1 MRIVLSVLAIILLVL
16 ALLPLLYSRSLP
28 AGMSLSGADQIS
40 QARFL
45 GDITWVDDQGQRHSQ
60 QEIFEQLFQSIARAQ
75 RFILLDM
82 FLYNSFQGPQPE
94 NHRELS
100 TELTEA
106 LLNQKKRFP
115 DMDIVVVS
123 DPVNTVYGAL
133 PSPHFEALRAAG
145 IEVILTDLDQLPDS
159 NRVYSALWR
168 TLIRPF
174 GVSKGSLLANPFG
187 EGRVSIRA
195 YLKLFNFKANH
206 RKLLVCDEGK
216 QLVGLVM
223 SANPHDGS
231 SAHGNVAVQFYGKA
245 VDDLLRSEQGVLDFS
260 GRSDIHLEALVGDLL
275 NTAPAMNANQAA
287 SDYSQV
293 KLKVITERKIKRELL
308 SAINQATAE
317 DSLDVLVFY
326 LSDEQIINALI
337 EAKKRDVQLRVL
349 LDPNKDAFGLEKNGV
364 PNRPVA
370 HLLNQADI
378 PVRWCNTQ
386 GEQCHSKMLLTRFSS
401 GEARLIL
408 GSANFT
414 RRNLDDLNLE
424 TDVAIQAS
432 VDSPLILKAAEF
444 FDQAW
449 FVEPSRIMSLEYE
462 HYADESTLKQWQ
474 YRFMEASGLSTF

>member
-1 MRIVLSVLAIILLVL
+1 MRIFLTILAIIVL
-16 ALLPLLYSRSLP
+16 AVALLPLLYSRSLP
-28 AGMSLSGADQIS
+28 AGMSLSGAEHTA

-45 GDITWVDDQGQRHSQ
+45 GDITWVDERGERHSE
-60 QEIFEQLFQSIARAQ
+60 QEIFEQLFQSIARAE

-82 FLYNSFQGPQPE
+82 FLYNSFQGPEPE
-94 NHRELS
+94 NHRALS

-106 LLNQKKRFP
+106 LLQQKKRYP
-115 DMDIVVVS
+115 EIEIVVIS

-133 PSPHFEALRAAG
+133 PSPQFARLRAAG
-145 IEVILTDLDQLPDS
+145 IEVVLTDLDQLPDS

-174 GVSKGSLLANPFG
+174 GVSEGNLLANPFG

-206 RKLLVCDEGK
+206 RKLLVCDDGD

-245 VDDLLRSEQGVLDFS
+245 VNDLLSSEQGVLDFS
-260 GRSDIHLEALVGDLL
+260 GRSDIRLEALAGDLL
-275 NTAPAMNANQAA
+275 NSASAIDYIQDA

-293 KLKVITERKIKRELL
+293 KLKVITERKIKQELL
-308 SAINQATAE
+308 NVINHTTAE
-317 DSLDVLVFY
+317 DALDVQVFY
-326 LSDEQIINALI
+326 LSEEQVISALI
-337 EAKKRDVQLRVL
+337 EAKKRGVHLRIL

-370 HLLNQADI
+370 HLLDQAEI

-386 GEQCHSKMLLTRFSS
+386 GEQCHSKMLLARFAS

-424 TDVAIQAS
+424 TDIAIQAS
-432 VDSPLILKAAEF
+432 VDSQLILKAADF

-449 FVEPSRIMSLEYE
+449 IVDNSQIMSLDYE
-462 HYADESTLKQWQ
+462 HYADESLLKQWQ